1 MKKIWALALLLFMGG
16 CLPAPPEIVTRE
28 PAFAVPSASEPATLV
43 TYPVAPIA
51 CFTLPPDAPTA
62 VPAASVPAA
71 TTVLS
76 PEAAANALLA
86 VETPA
91 AEEEPLA
98 EGEPLADPETI
109 EDIEILAGEDLA
121 PPEDEGQ
128 TLPAEISFD
137 FPVVKN
143 DKVLYYVDYFS
154 GPAQKVFKRWLE
166 RSARYLPMMQ
176 KTFAEEGLPQDLVYL
191 AMIESGFNN
200 RAYSWAHAAGPW
212 QFIEGT
218 GRLYGLD
225 NDWWR
230 DERRDPVK
238 ATRAAARHLK
248 DLYNC
253 FEGDWYLAVAAYNA
267 GSGKIGR
274 AVEMYGTRD
283 FWQLSHGSY
292 LQPETKNYL
301 PKLLA
306 ALLIAK
312 EPGKYGFTEL
322 DYLPPFDFETVTV
335 PTTTD
340 LEIIADLSGSSYD
353 DIKNLNPELKRWC
366 TPPGVKNYEVRIP
379 SGNRTA
385 FVEKYA
391 LLPESRRASYQHHKI
406 KSGDTLL
413 GLARRYGIR
422 VADIVSLNK
431 ISNPRSLRVGTD
443 LILPLQKGGSRLA
456 VADLGDDYQR
466 SRRPAPKS
474 YKVRS
479 GDNLWKIAKRFG
491 VSEKQLKEWNR
502 LGSKSLLRPGQTLV
516 VSAGSG
522 RQAVAV
528 KQGDAKKTGA
538 KKNDVKKTV
547 AKKSAAPQKIVY
559 KVQPG
564 DTLFGIGRQFN
575 VAARQ
580 IRDWN
585 NLSENHIL
593 QPGDRL
599 TLLLQGEHRS

>member
-1 MKKIWALALLLFMGG
+1 MKKLWAVVLLLFIGG
-16 CLPAPPEIVTRE
+16 CLPAPPEIVTQE
-28 PAFAVPSASEPATLV
+28 PAFAVPSSSEPATPA
-43 TYPVAPIA
+43 TYPVSPAGS
-51 CFTLPPDAPTA
+51 FTLPPAAPTA
-62 VPAASVPAA
+62 VPAASIPAA
-71 TTVLS
+71 STVLS
-76 PEAAANALLA
+76 LEASANALLA
-86 VETPA
+86 AGAPD

-98 EGEPLADPETI
+98 EDEPLAEEEPLADPETI

-176 KTFAEEGLPQDLVYL
+176 KVFADEGLPQDLVYL

-248 DLYNC
+248 DLYNY

-274 AVEMYGTRD
+274 AVEMYGSRD

-292 LQPETKNYL
+292 LKPETKNYL

-312 EPGKYGFTEL
+312 EPEKYGFIEQE
-322 DYLPPFDFETVTV
+322 YLPPFDFETVKV

-340 LEIIADLSGSSYD
+340 LESSPTSAAARD
-353 DIKNLNPELKRWC
+353 EI
-366 TPPGVKNYEVRIP
+366 
-379 SGNRTA
+379 RT
-385 FVEKYA
+385 
-391 LLPESRRASYQHHKI
+391 STRA
-406 KSGDTLL
+406 
-413 GLARRYGIR
+413 
-422 VADIVSLNK
+422 
-431 ISNPRSLRVGTD
+431 
-443 LILPLQKGGSRLA
+443 
-456 VADLGDDYQR
+456 
-466 SRRPAPKS
+466 
-474 YKVRS
+474 
-479 GDNLWKIAKRFG
+479 
-491 VSEKQLKEWNR
+491 
-502 LGSKSLLRPGQTLV
+502 QTLEH
-516 VSAGSG
+516 
-522 RQAVAV
+522 
-528 KQGDAKKTGA
+528 
-538 KKNDVKKTV
+538 
-547 AKKSAAPQKIVY
+547 
-559 KVQPG
+559 
-564 DTLFGIGRQFN
+564 
-575 VAARQ
+575 AARGKE
-580 IRDWN
+580 
-585 NLSENHIL
+585 L
-593 QPGDRL
+593 
-599 TLLLQGEHRS
+599 